1 MFDLG
6 DQLFHENMNNV
17 APTGIVQYYN
27 LVIKSAQGAE
37 VTDVEGKQY
46 IDLLGSASA
55 MNVGHNHPHVVAAM
69 KQQIDELVS
78 YDAGYFTNPTSMKLA
93 ERLTKLAP
101 GDQKYK
107 VAFGTSGS
115 DANDGIIKFAR
126 AATGRSYIISF
137 EGGYHG
143 TTFGA
148 ISAGACDVNM
158 VRKIGPLVPNI
169 VHVPFPDLYR
179 HYPNETVHE
188 ISMRYLADFMRP
200 FNTYL
205 PADEVA
211 CVLIEPI
218 QGDAGIIKPPDEY
231 IQAIHTFCQANGILF
246 AVDEIN
252 QGLGRSGKMWSIE
265 HFGIEPD
272 LIATGKSIA
281 AGMPLSAVIGKAD
294 IMDALGTSAHV
305 FTTAGNPVCA
315 AASSA
320 VLDIIADEKLP
331 EKSVTDGEYAKEQ
344 FLKLQA
350 RFDFIGDV
358 RMFGLNGGIEIVKDK
373 ISKTPDN
380 NAAAQIIFRAFQ
392 KGLILVKLAGN
403 VLRFQP
409 PLVITRAQLDQ
420 VFTILEEVFNDFQQD
435 KIKLPDELKNMVW

>member
-1 MFDLG
+1 MAWENDLG
-6 DQLFHENMNNV
+6 DQLFHKNMNNV

-37 VTDVEGKQY
+37 VTDVAGKQY

-205 PADEVA
+205 PAD
-211 CVLIEPI
+211 
-218 QGDAGIIKPPDEY
+218 
-231 IQAIHTFCQANGILF
+231 
-246 AVDEIN
+246 
-252 QGLGRSGKMWSIE
+252 
-265 HFGIEPD
+265 
-272 LIATGKSIA
+272 
-281 AGMPLSAVIGKAD
+281 
-294 IMDALGTSAHV
+294 
-305 FTTAGNPVCA
+305 
-315 AASSA
+315 
-320 VLDIIADEKLP
+320 
-331 EKSVTDGEYAKEQ
+331 
-344 FLKLQA
+344 
-350 RFDFIGDV
+350 
-358 RMFGLNGGIEIVKDK
+358 
-373 ISKTPDN
+373 
-380 NAAAQIIFRAFQ
+380 
-392 KGLILVKLAGN
+392 
-403 VLRFQP
+403 
-409 PLVITRAQLDQ
+409 
-420 VFTILEEVFNDFQQD
+420 
-435 KIKLPDELKNMVW
+435 